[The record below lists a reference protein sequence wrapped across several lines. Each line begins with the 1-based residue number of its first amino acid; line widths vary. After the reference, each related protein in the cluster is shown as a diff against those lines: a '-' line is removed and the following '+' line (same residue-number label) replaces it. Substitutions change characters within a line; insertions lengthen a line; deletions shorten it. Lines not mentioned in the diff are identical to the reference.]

1 MPDAATD
8 GSGYKTST
16 RTIVLPDV
24 PPEDSLLHVVLEYR
38 KQLDLALAEAKLL
51 LLFCGCLWQDG
62 IQYRIVHAAIGPAQ
76 RDGHVIP
83 LCADTRGL
91 ARVGCQQLDLCDLFL
106 LELQKQTVC
115 L

>member
-51 LLFCGCLWQDG
+51 DVVRGRDAPRCATLG
-62 IQYRIVHAAIGPAQ
+62 RVHL
-76 RDGHVIP
+76 V
-83 LCADTRGL
+83 
-91 ARVGCQQLDLCDLFL
+91 
-106 LELQKQTVC
+106 
-115 L
+115 